1 MGAIPL
7 RLHYPQRPDPSVCSL
22 SAAREILESAPALWY
37 HRLRTRRRRRALCAL
52 RFPGGLWVVRSR
64 PSAFFCFC
72 RDAPRQSNATSE
84 LSTEQRIAAL
94 QSVRDQ
100 VASAQGKDPAAAAES
115 LVTYLRGRA
124 EFAEAGIRQG
134 SVWAVLHDGRQ
145 LVIPA
150 EAFAPLPTASSP
162 SRAPAPRSTAETE
175 IPEGKAV
182 LVNTTGVQ
190 IEGSEFGALSV
201 DLRGM
206 KYTLFP
212 TTGDYWRMRTD
223 VAAGTREIF
232 HWKTQSG
239 RNKQGDYVLASIKS
253 VRSGPAAAAAAVRRG
268 IDRGLDGA
276 GGPRYAARHPSER
289 RPSDRVPQ
297 HGPVRV
303 TRPHDRGTGGEGSRA
318 GAGHRGNVRHDRRSR
333 CHRERDRVAGEGA
346 PRDFPGRGPAPEHRS
361 GFHRGRAR

>member
-1 MGAIPL
+1 MG
-7 RLHYPQRPDPSVCSL
+7 RPITSVC
-22 SAAREILESAPALWY
+22 ILLLLQGCSS
-37 HRLRTRRRRRALCAL
+37 T
-52 RFPGGLWVVRSR
+52 
-64 PSAFFCFC
+64 
-72 RDAPRQSNATSE
+72 QSNATSE

-100 VASAQGKDPAAAAES
+100 VAGAQGKDPAAAAES

-212 TTGDYWRMRTD
+212 TTGDYWR
-223 VAAGTREIF
+223 
-232 HWKTQSG
+232 
-239 RNKQGDYVLASIKS
+239 
-253 VRSGPAAAAAAVRRG
+253 
-268 IDRGLDGA
+268 IDNVSR
-276 GGPRYAARHPSER
+276 
-289 RPSDRVPQ
+289 
-297 HGPVRV
+297 
-303 TRPHDRGTGGEGSRA
+303 TGGMANVASPSRPI
-318 GAGHRGNVRHDRRSR
+318 RS
-333 CHRERDRVAGEGA
+333 
-346 PRDFPGRGPAPEHRS
+346 
-361 GFHRGRAR
+361 